1 MKSRGR
7 LHAALPLLSAVSAT
21 VLLSL
26 LGWAYSLGGGG
37 VGGGGVGAAAEA
49 SAASLLGVVMPLSSI
64 EARAGFAEDAIR
76 EAARV
81 SGAVVVAYASHLADG
96 TAEDLSYVDALRARL
111 EASDDAK
118 ARIIWVPVRWD
129 VGASSRF
136 WVRYLRWAALPRLP
150 DAVRA
155 VLWLDGDEVVDAP
168 RFRAWWAARGAA
180 AVLGRGGAPLK
191 LANFVYF
198 REARFQAVQLE
209 DSAVICARAGLTVA
223 QFFDNPD
230 AEREMFAAGARR
242 LVPGLDG
249 APLVHHYSWVR
260 SKPLM
265 LQKVRA
271 WTHNADAGRDWVAA
285 VEAEFAH
292 PFSGRD
298 IVHGEA
304 YVYRTLK
311 EPTWIDTLRSKRS
324 SEHASEHALEGTLL

>member
-1 MKSRGR
+1 MKPSSRGR
-7 LHAALPLLSAVSAT
+7 LHSSPLLSAAAI

-26 LGWAYSLGGGG
+26 LGWTYSLGGGG
-37 VGGGGVGAAAEA
+37 VGGGGAAAEA
-49 SAASLLGVVMPLSSI
+49 MAASLLGVVMPLSSI

-81 SGAVVVAYASHLADG
+81 SGAVVVAYASHLSDG

-111 EASDDAK
+111 EAGGEAS
-118 ARIIWVPVRWD
+118 ARIVWVPVRWD
-129 VGASSRF
+129 AGASSRF

-150 DAVRA
+150 AAVRA

-198 REARFQAVQLE
+198 REERFQAVQLE

-230 AEREMFAAGARR
+230 AEREMFAVGARR

-304 YVYRTLK
+304 YTYRTL
-311 EPTWIDTLRSKRS
+311 EAPTWIDTLR
-324 SEHASEHALEGTLL
+324 ASNAAETLM